1 MGLFDFMRRSFPRG
15 RNESQPRVAKTTP
28 QSCGHKGEIL
38 FHGDEESI
46 VYCYDGAPLKGLKEG
61 SEIYLD
67 VLPYDVVMESCD
79 TGTVIDTKEWEI
91 PAVGYLGRPIGTLQF
106 TFDYFKAL
114 AFDGYSV
121 KVKAKKIGMYSTNI
135 PELVLL
141 TPPKVELRQWWNSR
155 KFFGRPIP
163 FGKAICVVI
172 NGAYI
177 ENDINP
183 IPKASR
189 IEILKEPLK
198 DGSKSKPD
206 IVVYADGV
214 PFTRF
219 KYKRYAYEELE
230 RMISNGIVECGIDLH
245 EDFETERKYRLYIAS
260 E

>member
-1 MGLFDFMRRSFPRG
+1 MAISKNIKRLRMNRDWTQEQLAEKVGVTRSTVTQWETGWSKPRMG
-15 RNESQPRVAKTTP
+15 
-28 QSCGHKGEIL
+28 
-38 FHGDEESI
+38 
-46 VYCYDGAPLKGLKEG
+46 
-61 SEIYLD
+61 
-67 VLPYDVVMESCD
+67 
-79 TGTVIDTKEWEI
+79 
-91 PAVGYLGRPIGTLQF
+91 AVEKLAAGYLGRPIGTLQF

-121 KVKAKKIGMYSTNI
+121 KVKAKKIGMYSANI

-230 RMISNGIVECGIDLH
+230 RMISGGIVECGIDLH